1 MSRHR
6 ISSAKRAIGSWV
18 NRDQESSRGMDIMI
32 IGAGEVGESIAADL
46 ADDHKITII
55 ESRKERAEE
64 LAYAHDVLTV
74 TGDGTDP
81 ATLDEAGIDAA
92 EMVIASTDDDE
103 TNIVA
108 CSTVSALTETFTIAR
123 IKHRKYLH
131 TWQRGTRAFG
141 VDDMVCTDLLAAK
154 SIVDVIGLPAS
165 VDVDSFAGG
174 SVQMAEFEIS
184 KACPVANQ
192 TVEDADRYDSLTFAA
207 IIRNGDV
214 LIPTGTTLIRGGDRL
229 VVIGST
235 ESVRTFSDS
244 LSVDHSPG
252 ASEEVAIVGG
262 SEVGY
267 NVARLLGERGFK
279 PRLIEQDSERAREIA
294 EELPRTTVMESDATD
309 IAFLEREHI
318 GDADV
323 VVSAITSDEKNLLV
337 SLLANRL
344 GVDRTVAVIDTPTYV
359 ELFEAVGVDVAIN
372 PRDVVA
378 EEITR
383 LTQTGGAENIALIE
397 SDKAEVIEI
406 EIADS
411 SVLANRMI
419 KDSTADLPDGVII
432 GAITRNRQFV
442 TPRGDTEIYPGDH
455 VVVFV
460 DADAIEEA
468 TNKL

>member
-1 MSRHR
+1 MRYERDCS
-6 ISSAKRAIGSWV
+6 V
-18 NRDQESSRGMDIMI
+18 NIVI
-32 IGAGEVGESIAADL
+32 VGAGQVGESIAADL
-46 ADDHKITII
+46 AADHNVTII
-55 ESRKERAEE
+55 DTRQERIEE
-64 LAYAHDVLTV
+64 LAYEYDVLTI

-81 ATLDEAGIDAA
+81 ATLDQANINAA

-103 TNIVA
+103 TNIVT
-108 CSTVSALTETFTIAR
+108 CSTASALTETFTIAR
-123 IKHRKYLH
+123 IKHTKYLH
-131 TWQRGTRAFG
+131 TWQRASRAFG
-141 VDDMVCTDLLAAK
+141 VDDMVCTDLLAAE

-165 VDVDSFAGG
+165 VDVDSFADG

-184 KACPVANQ
+184 EACPVANQ
-192 TVEDADRYDSLTFAA
+192 TIQAADRYDSLTFAA
-207 IIRNGDV
+207 IIRDDDV
-214 LIPTGTTLIRGGDRL
+214 VIPTGNTVIEAGDRM

-235 ESVRTFSDS
+235 DSVRTFSGA

-252 ASEEVAIVGG
+252 SSEEVAIVGG
-262 SEVGY
+262 SEIGY
-267 NVARLLGERGFK
+267 NVARLLGDRGFS
-279 PRLIEQDSERAREIA
+279 PRLIEQDPERARKIA

-323 VVSAITSDEKNLLV
+323 VVSAVKSDEKNLLV
-337 SLLANRL
+337 SLLARRL
-344 GVDRTVAVIDTPTYV
+344 GTARTVAIIDTPTYV
-359 ELFEAVGVDVAIN
+359 QLFEAVGVDVAIN

-406 EIADS
+406 EITDS
-411 SVLANRMI
+411 SVLANRTI
-419 KDSTADLPDGVII
+419 QESTADLPNGVII

-442 TPRGDTEIYPGDH
+442 TPRGSTEIYPGDH

-460 DADAIEEA
+460 DAEAIDETTA
-468 TNKL
+468 KL

>member
-1 MSRHR
+1 MRYERDCS
-6 ISSAKRAIGSWV
+6 V
-18 NRDQESSRGMDIMI
+18 NIVI
-32 IGAGEVGESIAADL
+32 VGAGQVGESIAADL
-46 ADDHKITII
+46 AADHNVTII
-55 ESRKERAEE
+55 DTRQERIEE
-64 LAYAHDVLTV
+64 LAYEYDVLTI

-81 ATLDEAGIDAA
+81 ATLDQANINAA

-103 TNIVA
+103 TNIVT
-108 CSTVSALTETFTIAR
+108 CSTASALTETFTIAR
-123 IKHRKYLH
+123 IKHTKYLH
-131 TWQRGTRAFG
+131 TWQRASRAFG
-141 VDDMVCTDLLAAK
+141 VDDMVCTDLLAAE

-165 VDVDSFAGG
+165 VDVDSFADG

-184 KACPVANQ
+184 EACPVANQ
-192 TVEDADRYDSLTFAA
+192 TIQAADRYDSLTFAA
-207 IIRNGDV
+207 IIRDDDV
-214 LIPTGTTLIRGGDRL
+214 VIPTGNTVIEAGDRM

-235 ESVRTFSDS
+235 DSVRTFSDA

-252 ASEEVAIVGG
+252 SSEEVAIVGG
-262 SEVGY
+262 SEIGY
-267 NVARLLGERGFK
+267 NVARLLGDRGFS
-279 PRLIEQDSERAREIA
+279 PRLIEQDPERARKIA

-323 VVSAITSDEKNLLV
+323 VVSAVKSDEKNLLV
-337 SLLANRL
+337 SLLARRL
-344 GVDRTVAVIDTPTYV
+344 GTARTVAIIDTPTYV
-359 ELFEAVGVDVAIN
+359 QLFEAVGVDVAIN

-406 EIADS
+406 EITDS
-411 SVLANRMI
+411 SVLANRTI
-419 KDSTADLPDGVII
+419 QESTADLPNGVII

-442 TPRGDTEIYPGDH
+442 TPRGSTEIYPGDH

-460 DADAIEEA
+460 DAEAIDETTA
-468 TNKL
+468 KL

>member
-1 MSRHR
+1 MN
-6 ISSAKRAIGSWV
+6 IV
-18 NRDQESSRGMDIMI
+18 I

-46 ADDHKITII
+46 AADHEITII
-55 ESRKERAEE
+55 DTRKQRAQE
-64 LAYAHDVLTV
+64 LTYEYNVLAI

-81 ATLDEAGIDAA
+81 ATLDQASIADA

-103 TNIVA
+103 TNIVV
-108 CSTVSALTETFTIAR
+108 CSTAAALSEAFTIAR
-123 IKHRKYLH
+123 IKHTKYLH
-131 TWQRGTRAFG
+131 TWNRATRAFG
-141 VDDMVCTDLLAAK
+141 VDDMVCTDLLAAN

-165 VDVDSFAGG
+165 IAVDSFANG

-184 KACPVANQ
+184 DACPVANK
-192 TVEDADRYDSLTFAA
+192 TVQDADQYDSLTFAA
-207 IIRNGDV
+207 IIREGDV
-214 LIPTGTTLIRGGDRL
+214 VIPTGETVIQDGDRL
-229 VVIGST
+229 VVIGSA
-235 ESVRTFSDS
+235 ESVRSFSNA
-244 LSVDHSPG
+244 LSPNHSSG
-252 ASEEVAIVGG
+252 NSEEVAIVGG

-279 PRLIEQDSERAREIA
+279 PRLIEQDAERAREIA
-294 EELPRTTVMESDATD
+294 EQLPRTTVMNSDATD

-323 VVSAITSDEKNLLV
+323 VVSAVRSDEKNLLV
-337 SLLANRL
+337 SLLARRL
-344 GVDRTVAVIDTPTYV
+344 GTDRTVAVIDTPSYV

-383 LTQTGGAENIALIE
+383 LTQTGGAENLALIE

-406 EIADS
+406 EVTDS
-411 SVLANRMI
+411 SVLANRPI
-419 KDSTADLPDGVII
+419 RESAAELPDGVII
-432 GAITRNRQFV
+432 GAITRKRQFV

-460 DADAIEEA
+460 DAEAIDET